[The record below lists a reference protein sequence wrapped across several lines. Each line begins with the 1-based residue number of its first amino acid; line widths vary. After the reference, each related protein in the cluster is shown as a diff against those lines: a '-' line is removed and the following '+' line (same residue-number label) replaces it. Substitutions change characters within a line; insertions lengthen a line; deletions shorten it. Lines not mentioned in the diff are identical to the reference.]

1 MGRAAD
7 ENLILEIANKAMNIK
22 GVNGM
27 NDLRS
32 HYVGNKFH
40 IEIHIEVDK
49 NMSTEV
55 SHDIGN
61 KVKYAIQEIDEVQQV
76 FVHIDPV

>member
-1 MGRAAD
+1 
-7 ENLILEIANKAMNIK
+7 
-22 GVNGM
+22 M
-27 NDLRS
+27 NDLKS

-49 NMSTEV
+49 NMSTEK
-55 SHDIGN
+55 SHDVG
-61 KVKYAIQEIDEVQQV
+61 KEVQKSIEAIEEIQKV

>member
-1 MGRAAD
+1 
-7 ENLILEIANKAMNIK
+7 MNIE
-22 GVNGM
+22 GVVGM

-49 NMSTEV
+49 HMTTQN
-55 SHDIGN
+55 SHDVG
-61 KVKYAIQEIDEVQQV
+61 KEVQKAIESIEEIQKV

>member
-7 ENLILEIANKAMNIK
+7 EELILQIAERTLKINGVK
-22 GVNGM
+22 GL

-32 HYVGNKFH
+32 HYVGDKFH

-49 NMSTEV
+49 NVSTEV
-55 SHDIGN
+55 SHDIGVL
-61 KVKYAIQEIDEVQQV
+61 VKNSIEEIEEIQKAFI
-76 FVHIDPV
+76 HIDPV